1 VVERVLA
8 KSGLRLQAFASMDEA
23 VRALVP
29 GNSLDLSGLILDE
42 AQDVHAAYDGWTRI
56 AAQRVLNGQGWAIL
70 LADKQLHQ
78 RYSAFDKALCKPFL
92 PEDLERALAALIN
105 RGGAAVAPATPAMA
119 APAGPE
125 SWPTVLGPDANSTVR
140 FDGKTC
146 LVVDDNTVNQLVISE
161 LMQDFGFTI
170 TTASDGRK
178 ALTAAQEQKFDI
190 ILMDCRMPNMDGY
203 DATRNLRQMMKA
215 GTVPHTPIVALT
227 ANAMKGDSEKCLAC
241 GMDAFLSK
249 PVRVPELIDVLVCL
263 LPLTDDASS
272 GDVMWLDAADTPPAP
287 APAPVAPT
295 PAAPVFAAQPA
306 LTAGG
311 SDTAP
316 VFATQPA
323 PRPSRRRR
331 WPHLRP
337 RRSLPRSLPWRLSR
351 RRPHRRRCSP
361 GSLRSSRLP
370 SSLSRKRLPCRP
382 LPFAQQPPLDMTE
395 AMALPPWLRRLR
407 LLRRSLSSPRWPL
420 RRRAPRCRRSCL
432 RPLPH
437 RWPSLLRP
445 RHRHSLRPPGH
456 RPASRSSTRPPSRP
470 CAPPCAASRSSS
482 SSIAPI
488 RSITSTRS
496 RRRWRWAKE
505 EAVLPAHTIKSSSKI
520 VGATGMAALAEVME
534 KRLRTG
540 QGDSIGEM
548 TELHAR
554 MKAAYAQT
562 LLCIDMLL
570 ARQSGSPR
578 HRARRVASLRPGP
591 SRPDG

>member
-1 VVERVLA
+1 VRQVVERVLA

-311 SDTAP
+311 SDTARSLRRNRHP
-316 VFATQPA
+316 ALRAAADGRTCALAGLCLAACRGAFHAGAGIAAVFAGQPA
-323 PRPSRRRR
+323 VE
-331 WPHLRP
+331 
-337 RRSLPRSLPWRLSR
+337 
-351 RRPHRRRCSP
+351 
-361 GSLRSSRLP
+361 
-370 SSLSRKRLPCRP
+370 
-382 LPFAQQPPLDMTE
+382 PFAQQPFAQAPAAVPPFAGQYQQPPLDMTE

-407 LLRRSLSSPRWPL
+407 LLRRSLSSPRWPSGAAPRVAGGRACARSRTGGPACSAPGAGTACARRVTAPRLAL
-420 RRRAPRCRRSCL
+420 RRGHLRDPAHHHAQLPAAHRALSHRYGRLPQPDREGAGAGRKGGSRPSRPHHQEFEQDRR
-432 RPLPH
+432 
-437 RWPSLLRP
+437 
-445 RHRHSLRPPGH
+445 RHRHGGAGRGDGKAPAH
-456 RPASRSSTRPPSRP
+456 RPGRQH
-470 CAPPCAASRSSS
+470 
-482 SSIAPI
+482 
-488 RSITSTRS
+488 
-496 RRRWRWAKE
+496 RR
-505 EAVLPAHTIKSSSKI
+505 
-520 VGATGMAALAEVME
+520 
-534 KRLRTG
+534 
-540 QGDSIGEM
+540 D
-548 TELHAR
+548 
-554 MKAAYAQT
+554 
-562 LLCIDMLL
+562 D
-570 ARQSGSPR
+570 
-578 HRARRVASLRPGP
+578 
-591 SRPDG
+591 